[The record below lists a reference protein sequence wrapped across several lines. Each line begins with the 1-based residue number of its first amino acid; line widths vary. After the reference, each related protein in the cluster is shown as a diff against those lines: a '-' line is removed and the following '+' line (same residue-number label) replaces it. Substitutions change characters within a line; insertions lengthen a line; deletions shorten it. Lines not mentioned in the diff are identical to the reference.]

1 MWNLRTQ
8 MKWRSHPNRMD
19 GGQLMVKGAGY
30 CFVAPPHPPAL
41 PLPWRFSP
49 SKRPLLLPPT
59 WCRSPAQIIRRSRSP
74 MRLHPNA
81 PAPPCIRDLHLPIS
95 PPRQEPLQLQL
106 LPTSRDIDAYLCN
119 IMFPG
124 LSFVLSLA
132 KMRIWREGSL
142 PGAGSEE
149 SGGDTSSAEG
159 VWLQRYC

>member
-74 MRLHPNA
+74 MCLHPNA

-159 VWLQRYC
+159 VWL